1 MWHLVIFYG
10 CLHDHVQMTG
20 QWSLMLISE
29 TRTFDNVCS
38 LFVYTDQAVLVI
50 FVAAYLLAQVK
61 QRRWRCPG
69 WLRFEEISV
78 KVSKKE
84 NVWGTFTDLVHHLHK
99 VVKPG
104 LRSCRVS
111 KYVSSQN
118 SRGGWVFY
126 LHPHAFC
133 LLGLEIICP
142 LREGCDTLVNI

>member
-1 MWHLVIFYG
+1 M
-10 CLHDHVQMTG
+10 QMTG

-29 TRTFDNVCS
+29 TRTFDNVCP
-38 LFVYTDQAVLVI
+38 LLVHAYTIKQCSNDSSYFCCI
-50 FVAAYLLAQVK
+50 TYLLAQVK
-61 QRRWRCPG
+61 QKHCRCPG

-78 KVSKKE
+78 KVSKKD

-104 LRSCRVS
+104 IRICRVS
-111 KYVSSQN
+111 KYISSQN

-126 LHPHAFC
+126 LHPHALC
-133 LLGLEIICP
+133 LLGLEIISP